1 MTNIHACRRV
11 VFALCRESDLESG
24 EAIRIGTQREEA
36 TMAIQNL
43 TDEYQ
48 SQSLSVG
55 LGGEEGG
62 EQLGFGLLVDALSIV
77 RNLHAG
83 RVSKGLDHDT
93 PLFANGFY
101 CVLDDIHQDLLEE
114 RGVYGDDRGRIV

>member
-1 MTNIHACRRV
+1 
-11 VFALCRESDLESG
+11 
-24 EAIRIGTQREEA
+24 
-36 TMAIQNL
+36 MAIQDL
-43 TDEYQ
+43 PDEDQ

-77 RNLHAG
+77 RDLHAG
-83 RVSKGLDHDT
+83 RIGEGLDDDATLSTYRFHRI
-93 PLFANGFY
+93 
-101 CVLDDIHQDLLEE
+101 LDDIHQDLLEE

>member
-1 MTNIHACRRV
+1 MINIHACKRV

-36 TMAIQNL
+36 TMAIQDL
-43 TDEYQ
+43 TDEDQ

-83 RVSKGLDHDT
+83 RIGEGLDDDAT
-93 PLFANGFY
+93 LSANRFHRI
-101 CVLDDIHQDLLEE
+101 LDDIHQDLLEE
-114 RGVYGDDRGRIV
+114 RGV